1 MSIFSTVARR
11 VGTGTL
17 GVAAAGAGLAA
28 AGVTL
33 ASLAGG
39 GIGSDPFSG
48 TATAFPDDLDTI
60 DHWISFQAVQTN
72 GALSGPLSQML
83 GVTIGSNFN
92 VPGGSVFLP
101 MPANLSTDYNPTYT
115 SPDLGM
121 AAGSILKPFDR
132 QLYGNEDIPGAAAA
146 GAGIAGAA
154 AIATGTTQAGKAIA
168 GIKAIGSGNVADA
181 ALKVFGGIAQNP
193 HKIVLFTGVDFREH
207 TFAWKLSPKNRKESD
222 SIRGIIDFFK
232 YYSHPE
238 YVAGGLFFKYPEYF
252 NINFHHPEYLFTLR
266 PSVCKDVKINYHS
279 QGYPAYI
286 RDADGGGYPA
296 PAEVELSLTFQ
307 ETEVVT
313 KNSLNPPIAVR
324 YDPRR
329 NNSPGAAAAAPVAAT
344 DAGSTMEG
352 FMPRN

>member
-48 TATAFPDDLDTI
+48 TVTAFPDDLDTI

-72 GALSGPLSQML
+72 GVASGFINSMLDGLS
-83 GVTIGSNFN
+83 IGSNYN
-92 VPGGSVFLP
+92 VPGGSVYLP

-115 SPDLGM
+115 SANLDM
-121 AAGSILKPFDR
+121 VAGSALKPFDR

-146 GAGIAGAA
+146 GAALAGTVGAGLAGAA
-154 AIATGTTQAGKAIA
+154 GRAAGVSLS
-168 GIKAIGSGNVADA
+168 GSGIDA

-207 TFAWKLSPKNRKESD
+207 TFSWKLSPKNRKESD

-266 PSVCKDVKINYHS
+266 PSVCKDIRVNYHS

-307 ETEVVT
+307 ETEVIT

-324 YDPRR
+324 SEPRR
-329 NNSPGAAAAAPVAAT
+329 RNSPGATESIGPTPQSENGPTFTPGA
-344 DAGSTMEG
+344 
-352 FMPRN
+352 